1 MDDFITK
8 VACNTDEICKWAADG
23 LLTGGTVCV
32 TAGGAPDKADYNQ
45 LTVVRPDASYDLG
58 GGSCKDAVKSILND
72 CILSGKYYGGYF
84 KGKDGLYIEQTNLNF
99 PRNPTLDNG
108 FAIPN
113 IPNDVVKSALDGPAP
128 TTTTF
133 KPSKPFATVAAWTWQ
148 ISGQLQYLDS
158 WFGIVN
164 FDLMG
169 AGS

>member
-1 MDDFITK
+1 MLHTILAV
-8 VACNTDEICKWAADG
+8 VA
-23 LLTGGTVCV
+23 
-32 TAGGAPDKADYNQ
+32 
-45 LTVVRPDASYDLG
+45 
-58 GGSCKDAVKSILND
+58 
-72 CILSGKYYGGYF
+72 
-84 KGKDGLYIEQTNLNF
+84 QTNLNF